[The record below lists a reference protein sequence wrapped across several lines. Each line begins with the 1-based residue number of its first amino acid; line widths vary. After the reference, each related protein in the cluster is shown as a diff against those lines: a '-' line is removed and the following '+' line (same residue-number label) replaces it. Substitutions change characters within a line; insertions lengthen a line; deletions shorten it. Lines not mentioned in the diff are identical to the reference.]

1 MERGIAELLTRPVG
15 RQYAPADRRAV
26 ASGGVAEAAEAG
38 KSIQNQEWTEGC
50 LTKPDGK
57 AAVSNAGLAL
67 GQMGP
72 RAEPKKTL
80 ALEYL
85 NVCPRSQTNY
95 PMQDKVERVANQ
107 NGNSG

>member
-1 MERGIAELLTRPVG
+1 MLRQIAGLSVPPGSRGCGG
-15 RQYAPADRRAV
+15 REIDPEPRV
-26 ASGGVAEAAEAG
+26 
-38 KSIQNQEWTEGC
+38 TEGC
-50 LTKPDGK
+50 RTKPDGK

-72 RAEPKKTL
+72 HAEPKKTL

-85 NVCPRSQTNY
+85 DACPRSPTSY
-95 PMQDKVERVANQ
+95 PMQDKLERVANQ